1 MTMKKKILTTLSV
14 VLILG
19 LAALGILAYLTDTD
33 QDVNVM
39 TLGNVQ
45 IDQIENFEQGSALDP
60 SVTVTK
66 EVTVKNVGESAAYVR
81 TWLAFENPM
90 DKIEPVWGTEKPSYV
105 GVATIDGT
113 EYTIY
118 VADYGKME
126 ADQTIV
132 KNPLD
137 AVKMKPEAT
146 NEDVAKYG
154 DTYEVLVFSQAIQ
167 TAGFATSDDAWKADG
182 SFGEAKVENHP
193 WKETALVTTAE
204 ELATALAAGKYAVL
218 TEDIDMEVT
227 ETGFTVAKGVT
238 ATLDLNGYDIIAT
251 STYSEGVQL
260 FSVSGNLDIVGDGT
274 ISLTSDD
281 FGWTTSYRY
290 CAINV
295 RETGVVTLGEGVEVV
310 CEASKDG
317 SYGMSYAVDIYT
329 TGTLNVNGASL
340 HSNYIAVR
348 CFYGNSVVNVNSGSS
363 ITSSHSNNYGIWPQ
377 NAPGA
382 VINIAD
388 GIDYTIISSGV
399 YVFD

>member
-19 LAALGILAYLTDTD
+19 MAALGILAYLTDTD

-45 IDQIENFEQGSALDP
+45 IDQIEDFEQGAALDP

-90 DKIEPVWGTEKPSYV
+90 DKIEPVWGTEEPTSV

-167 TAGFATSDDAWKADG
+167 AAGFTTSDAAWTAH
-182 SFGEAKVENHP
+182 FGAATIANHP
-193 WKETALVTTAE
+193 WKETALV
-204 ELATALAAGKYAVL
+204 ATADELVAAFAEGKNAVL
-218 TEDIDMEVT
+218 TDDINMDVAA
-227 ETGFTVAKGVT
+227 TGFTVAKGTT
-238 ATLDLNGYDIIAT
+238 ATLDLNGFDIIAT
-251 STYSEGVQL
+251 STSAESVQL
-260 FSVSGNLDIVGDGT
+260 FSVNGNLDIVGDGT
-274 ISLTSDD
+274 ISLTSDN

-348 CFYGNSVVNVNSGSS
+348 CFFGNSVVNVNSGS
-363 ITSSHSNNYGIWPQ
+363 ITSSNKSYGIWPQ
-377 NAPGA
+377 SSPDA
-382 VINIAD
+382 VITIAE
-388 GIDYTIISSGV
+388 GIDYEIDEYGI
-399 YVFD
+399 YIFK